1 MLKELRAKEIA
12 FQLHIEAMQPVHDE
26 LTTEKGMHAMA
37 MKPVFKEIESKRPY
51 TYEKLMTRFNAFGA
65 NVQFGDATV
74 EFQHR
79 PIVPPLNLLRVTSD
93 ATWAALVAP
102 REEDDNSYE
111 SMPSLHSYRSNME

>member
-1 MLKELRAKEIA
+1 
-12 FQLHIEAMQPVHDE
+12 
-26 LTTEKGMHAMA
+26 

-51 TYEKLMTRFNAFGA
+51 TYEELITRCNAFGA
-65 NVQFGDATV
+65 NVQFDDITV
-74 EFQHR
+74 TYQHR